1 MKLKVYVP
9 VYADLFARFN
19 RQDLHNYINFIRK
32 NCEYNSLENY
42 ILWDLFR
49 RVNHVDNYA
58 LYDEI
63 RINYPDV
70 TDKHILTML
79 KAAFKTCFGYDVET
93 FSYTTL

>member
-1 MKLKVYVP
+1 MY
-9 VYADLFARFN
+9 LFM
-19 RQDLHNYINFIRK
+19 QTCLHVSTVKTCTIILISFAK

-70 TDKHILTML
+70 NDKHILTML
-79 KAAFKTCFGYDVET
+79 KAAFKLCFGYDVET

>member
-1 MKLKVYVP
+1 M
-9 VYADLFARFN
+9 
-19 RQDLHNYINFIRK
+19 HNYINFIRK

-49 RVNHVDNYA
+49 RANHADNYA

-70 TDKHILTML
+70 NDKHILTML
-79 KAAFKTCFGYDVET
+79 KAAFKMCFGYDVET
-93 FSYTTL
+93 FSYTAL

>member
-19 RQDLHNYINFIRK
+19 RYDMQNYINFIRK

-49 RVNHVDNYA
+49 RENHADNYA

-70 TDKHILTML
+70 NDKHILTML
-79 KAAFKTCFGYDVET
+79 KAAFKKCFGCDVET
-93 FSYTTL
+93 FSNTAL

>member
-1 MKLKVYVP
+1 MKLKEYVP
-9 VYADLFARFN
+9 IYADLFARLN
-19 RQDLHNYINFIRK
+19 CHDLSNYINYIRTF
-32 NCEYNSLENY
+32 CEYNSLENY

-49 RVNHVDNYA
+49 RVNHADHYA

-70 TDKHILTML
+70 NDKHILTML
-79 KAAFKTCFGYDVET
+79 KAAFKMCFGCDVET

>member
-1 MKLKVYVP
+1 MKLKEYVP
-9 VYADLFARFN
+9 IYADQFARFN
-19 RQDLHNYINFIRK
+19 RYDLHNYINFIRK

-42 ILWDLFR
+42 ILWDLYR
-49 RVNHVDNYA
+49 RINHADHFV

-63 RINYPDV
+63 RQNYPDAN
-70 TDKHILTML
+70 DKHILTML